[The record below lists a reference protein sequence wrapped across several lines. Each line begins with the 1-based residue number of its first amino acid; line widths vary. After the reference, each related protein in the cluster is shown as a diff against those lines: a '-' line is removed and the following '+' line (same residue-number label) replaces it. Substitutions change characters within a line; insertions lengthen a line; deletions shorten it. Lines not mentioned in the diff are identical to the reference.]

1 LNDVRFFVIVT
12 GLALVTLV
20 LTFVLFRFFAI
31 AGGGTGEAPRRN
43 DQVRRI
49 ARGIPTGLQYS
60 SSAHF
65 PDCGLIP
72 A

>member
-12 GLALVTLV
+12 GLALVILV

-43 DQVRRI
+43 DQVRLSLAGFVFVFSLLFGAFSKLR
-49 ARGIPTGLQYS
+49 A
-60 SSAHF
+60 
-65 PDCGLIP
+65 DP